1 MDFPC
6 TWNALRVETFKV
18 NLQIQRIFLM
28 WAQTQAS
35 CEHLWATVIAGIA
48 CQHIALLRSQIHLL
62 FVDIH
67 HAMFSGCISTF
78 FHWYVPCHLPFDSY
92 VTDWIHRIYLW
103 ILMIMMVLTMVWTGN
118 GSILSDHLLVMN
130 IHLAATWCE
139 DQGTRSTNVVP
150 TSIHLQYTKLRPRL
164 KQKP

>member
-103 ILMIMMVLTMVWTGN
+103 ILMVMMVLTMVWTGN
-118 GSILSDHLLVMN
+118 GSILSVP
-130 IHLAATWCE
+130 I
-139 DQGTRSTNVVP
+139 GTICWWWISIWQLHDVKIKVP
-150 TSIHLQYTKLRPRL
+150 DPPMLCQHQSIYSIPNFVHD
-164 KQKP
+164 

>member
-1 MDFPC
+1 MHMEC
-6 TWNALRVETFKV
+6 VESWD
-18 NLQIQRIFLM
+18 IQSQPANSKDILM

-78 FHWYVPCHLPFDSY
+78 FHWLRSMSSPLRFLRYWLDTSHISLNFDDY
-92 VTDWIHRIYLW
+92 D
-103 ILMIMMVLTMVWTGN
+103 GFDN
-118 GSILSDHLLVMN
+118 GLNWEWVNPVRTHWDHLLVN

-139 DQGTRSTNVVP
+139 DQGTRSTKVLP
-150 TSIHLQYTKLRPRL
+150 TSIHLQYAKLRPRL
-164 KQKP
+164 KEKP